1 LTLLESFVFIK
12 LKLKLDFS
20 GKLTLLLHFFV
31 SAIRIFNTYL
41 TPVGVWQSCSILISN
56 TAVWMSLY
64 YFVLELK
71 MIQTT
76 LSRENFEDFKMA
88 KQRIINI
95 RLTLL
100 IISLIYILINSAF
113 YIIQS
118 LWPDFQS
125 YISLLLIIARF
136 FKVSMDFYIEYNF
149 LILLIYFIRQRRST
163 GKPLKLAN
171 FFVIGCIVLLFIMCI
186 LQSLFIFVWTF
197 D

>member
-1 LTLLESFVFIK
+1 
-12 LKLKLDFS
+12 
-20 GKLTLLLHFFV
+20 
-31 SAIRIFNTYL
+31 
-41 TPVGVWQSCSILISN
+41 
-56 TAVWMSLY
+56 MSLY

-76 LSRENFEDFKMA
+76 LSRENFEDFKLA

-95 RLTLL
+95 RLTLFIL
-100 IISLIYILINSAF
+100 SLIYILMNSAF

-118 LWPDFQS
+118 FLPDFQS

-136 FKVSMDFYIEYNF
+136 LKVSMDFYIEYNF
-149 LILLIYFIRQRRST
+149 LILLIYFIKQRRST

-171 FFVIGCIVLLFIMCI
+171 FLVIGCIVLLFIMCI
-186 LQSLFIFVWTF
+186 LQSLLIFVWTF